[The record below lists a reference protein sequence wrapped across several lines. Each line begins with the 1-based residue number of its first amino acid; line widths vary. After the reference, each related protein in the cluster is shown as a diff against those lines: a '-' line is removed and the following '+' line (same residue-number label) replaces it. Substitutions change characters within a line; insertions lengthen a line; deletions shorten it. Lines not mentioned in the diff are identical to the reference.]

1 MTLVS
6 PRKTKEIS
14 LKAIKEESL
23 SFKSDDDEKMSEGE
37 LTKFAKKFKKY
48 MKFRKTKKE
57 SNDDKKIEYDKKI
70 EELNWKIEKDRER
83 CEKKV
88 EN

>member
-48 MKFRKTKKE
+48 MKFKKA
-57 SNDDKKIEYDKKI
+57 KK
-70 EELNWKIEKDRER
+70 
-83 CEKKV
+83 
-88 EN
+88 

>member
-37 LTKFAKKFKKY
+37 LTKFVKKFKKY
-48 MKFRKTKKE
+48 MKFRKSKK
-57 SNDDKKIEYDKKI
+57 
-70 EELNWKIEKDRER
+70 
-83 CEKKV
+83 
-88 EN
+88 

>member
-48 MKFRKTKKE
+48 MKFKKAKKE
-57 SNDDKKIEYDKKI
+57 SNDDKKWRNSIGK
-70 EELNWKIEKDRER
+70 
-83 CEKKV
+83 
-88 EN
+88 

>member
-23 SFKSDDDEKMSEGE
+23 SFKSDDDEKMSDGE
-37 LTKFAKKFKKY
+37 LTKFVKKFKKY
-48 MKFRKTKKE
+48 MKFRKSKKE
-57 SNDDKKIEYDKKI
+57 SNYGKKKWRNSIRKEKKIEKGVKK
-70 EELNWKIEKDRER
+70 
-83 CEKKV
+83 KKS
-88 EN
+88 